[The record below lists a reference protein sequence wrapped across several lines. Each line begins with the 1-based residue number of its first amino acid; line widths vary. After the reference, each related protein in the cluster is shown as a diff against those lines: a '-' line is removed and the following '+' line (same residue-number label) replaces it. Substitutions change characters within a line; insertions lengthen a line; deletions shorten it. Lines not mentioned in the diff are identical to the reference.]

1 MLAIYIHIPDKNS
14 VFHVDYIN
22 LYYPIDYFNFW
33 LGLTSNS
40 KLLVSIILSRV
51 PSAVC

>member
-1 MLAIYIHIPDKNS
+1 MLAIYIDIPDKNS
-14 VFHVDYIN
+14 LLHVDYIS
-22 LYYPIDYFNFW
+22 LYYLIDYFNFW

-40 KLLVSIILSRV
+40 KLLVSVILLRV